1 MALVIV
7 ESPNKCPKLKKILGS
22 GYTVMASVGHI
33 MDLEKKK
40 MGIDTDTW
48 NTRYQVT
55 PGKKDVVKGLKAAAK
70 NHTDIYIATD
80 ADREGEAIGFNL
92 REILPKTGKNVYR
105 VIFKTIT
112 KKDVLHAIKNPIKF
126 NDDLFASQQARRITD
141 RLVGFKVSPIM
152 WTKGLK
158 KTSAGRVQSAAL
170 KFIVDREMEIR
181 SFVKE
186 EFWTIKALTDLDF
199 EVDFYG
205 INGKKYV
212 PKTKKKTDEILADF
226 TKKIEVV
233 SYTKKKR
240 NRSPYPPYI
249 TASLQK
255 DAGNRFGW
263 TGKKVMDVAQN
274 LFSQGLITY
283 HRTDSVRSEPSKIID
298 IRSKIEAAHGKTYL
312 SPQIRK
318 YASNGS
324 AQDAHE
330 AIRPTFDT
338 KPASMQSDQRKLLE
352 LITNRFMSSQMADA
366 IFNQAAIKLKVVG
379 KKNEYEFR
387 ASGSIKQFDG
397 FLKVYG
403 ASTKDNALPPLKN
416 GQKIGVKKY
425 TPTQGFTKPPAR
437 YTDPGSF
444 TDKMEK
450 EGIGR
455 PATYAG
461 TMETLIRRNY
471 VDRDKQ
477 KIKATEIGIMVS
489 DYLTYYFKNVTSSA
503 FTAQMESELDEIA
516 DGKRKLEPTMT
527 TFFDKLN
534 SEIDAA
540 KIATHQIFKTDT
552 DCTVCKDGSK
562 MVKKIS
568 DLGVFLGCEK
578 WPACGHTI
586 NFDSDGNQVAEEV
599 ETGHPCPVCSNMLEK
614 RKGPYGEYYRCKGSA
629 CSFIGKD
636 KNGVITASGKS
647 AATDMGIKCPKCKKG
662 DLLKRDGKFGL
673 WAGCSEYRNGC
684 KYSASIDESGAIVE
698 KKKFTKKAGA
708 PGKDTGIKCPSCGK
722 GSLVERPSKFGS
734 GTWTSCN
741 AFPKCKYKK

>member
-7 ESPNKCPKLKKILGS
+7 ESPNKCPKLRKILGN

-48 NTRYQVT
+48 ATRYQVT
-55 PGKKDVVKGLKAAAK
+55 PGKKDVVKNLKAAAK

-92 REILPKTGKNVYR
+92 REILPKKGKNVQR

-112 KKDVLHAIKNPIKF
+112 KKDVLHAIKNPVPF

-170 KFIVDREMEIR
+170 KFIVDREIEIR
-181 SFVKE
+181 SFVKVE
-186 EFWTIKALTDLDF
+186 YWSIKALTDLGF
-199 EVDFYG
+199 EADFYG
-205 INGKKYV
+205 INKKKYV
-212 PKTKKKTDEILADF
+212 PNNKKKVDEILADMSNDIF
-226 TKKIEVV
+226 VSSYAKKQR
-233 SYTKKKR
+233 KR
-240 NRSPYPPYI
+240 KPYPPYI
-249 TASLQK
+249 TASMQK

-263 TGKKVMDVAQN
+263 TGKKVMDVAQS

-283 HRTDSVRSEPSKIID
+283 HRTDSIRSEPSKIVD
-298 IRSKIEAAHGKTYL
+298 IRSKIEAAHGKSYL
-312 SPQIRK
+312 SAKTRS
-318 YASNGS
+318 YAGKAG

-330 AIRPTFDT
+330 AIRPTFDS
-338 KPASMQSDQRKLLE
+338 KPAGMAGDQRKLLN
-352 LITNRFMSSQMADA
+352 LITNRFMASQMADA
-366 IFNQAAIKLKVVG
+366 VFDQAGIKLEVKG
-379 KKNEYEFR
+379 KKSTYEFR
-387 ASGSIKQFDG
+387 ASGSVQQFDG

-403 ASTKDNALPPLKN
+403 SSSKDNILPPLKQ
-416 GQKIGVKKY
+416 GQKLKVKKY
-425 TPTQGFTKPPAR
+425 NPAQHFTKPPAR

-471 VDRDKQ
+471 VERSKQ

-489 DYLTYYFKNVTSSA
+489 DYLTYHFGNVTSSA
-503 FTAQMESELDEIA
+503 FTAQMELELDEIA
-516 DGKRKLEPTMT
+516 AGKRKMEPSMT
-527 TFFDKLN
+527 SFYTKLT
-534 SEIDAA
+534 SEIDSA
-540 KIATHQIFKTDT
+540 KKATHQIFKTDT
-552 DCTVCKDGSK
+552 DCKSCNNGNK

-568 DLGVFLGCEK
+568 DLGVFLGCET

-586 NFDSDGNQVAEEV
+586 NYDTDGNIVEETV
-599 ETGHPCPVCSNMLEK
+599 ETGHKCPVCSNILE
-614 RKGPYGEYYRCKGSA
+614 RKQGPYGEYYRCAGSA
-629 CSFIGKD
+629 CSFTGKEKD
-636 KNGVITASGKS
+636 GAVVATGKS
-647 AATDMGIKCPKCKKG
+647 AATDLGIKCPKCKKG
-662 DLLKRDGKFGL
+662 DLLQRKGKFGL
-673 WAGCSEYRNGC
+673 WAGCSEFRNGC
-684 KYSASIDESGAIVE
+684 KYTASVDENGNIVE
-698 KKKFTKKAGA
+698 KKKYSKKKSS
-708 PGKDTGIKCPSCGK
+708 PGKTTGVKCPSCGT

-734 GTWTSCN
+734 GTWTACDR
-741 AFPKCKYKK
+741 FPKCRFKK